1 MKCNIAQAK
10 PRAPKEWERLPDRD
24 KHIIIQYLKEK
35 VMEDLEQTLIP
46 DLVKINLDHEEAELQ
61 KVWIKLMVIAN
72 HQEHGHGEVRAR
84 RTLRR
89 WKRLYA
95 KIASFDNNEDR
106 ADWLNTELAKT
117 FKKDGYPDEWVDRLE
132 KRRT

>member
-35 VMEDLEQTLIP
+35 VMEELEQTLIP
-46 DLVKINLDHEEAELQ
+46 DLVRINLDHEEAELQ
-61 KVWIKLMVIAN
+61 KVWLKVMCVAM
-72 HQEHGHGEVRAR
+72 HEEHKHGEGRNL
-84 RTLRR
+84 RTLLR

-95 KIASFDNNEDR
+95 KIERMKNSKERDE
-106 ADWLNTELAKT
+106 WLDAKI
-117 FKKDGYPDEWVDRLE
+117 KKIFRKGGYPTEWVDRLE
-132 KRRT
+132 KR